1 MTGDIVH
8 PRIEYA
14 KTAPGVR
21 AAMYGL
27 EAYIHQAGLE
37 APLLELVK
45 VRASLINGCAYC
57 LDMHTKVARSLGETE
72 QRLYAA
78 SVWRESPYYSKRER
92 AALEWTEAITLVSVD
107 HVPNEVYENVRPH
120 FTEKELVDL
129 TLAVV
134 AINGWNRLAVA
145 FRTVPGTFEL
155 GRPRDNEH
163 PSEAAPERS
172 AAE

>member
-155 GRPRDNEH
+155 GRPRDSEH

>member
-1 MTGDIVH
+1 MTGVIVH

-37 APLLELVK
+37 PSLLELVK

-72 QRLYAA
+72 QRLYAVSA
-78 SVWRESPYYSKRER
+78 WRECPYYSERER

-107 HVPNEVYENVRPH
+107 HVASEVYDNVRPH

-155 GRPRDNEH
+155 GRPHDNED
-163 PSEAAPERS
+163 PSEAAPARS